1 MCCGSSL
8 PNFRIFYCTIS
19 KGCEGM
25 DFLQL
30 CAQKYAELCYYT
42 YDCTI
47 ARKNTAI
54 DLHFTFSPYEFRH
67 LAGLHRL
74 EHDRLRSNSERVFKD
89 ILSGKLTLADLRQ
102 AHNWS
107 TESEKI
113 LSRLEALSQLDTLM
127 DEFLLLYG
135 FSGEKLA
142 SQTPP
147 LRTKIDADYL
157 IKYQLPSGIT
167 FFFSVKQKDGYC
179 GRSLFINNELDY
191 SRGQTKFTLLEK
203 TKTNLRTSEQILL
216 YRRSTYQK

>member
-1 MCCGSSL
+1 
-8 PNFRIFYCTIS
+8 
-19 KGCEGM
+19 M

-89 ILSGKLTLADLRQ
+89 ILSGKLTLADLRP

>member
-1 MCCGSSL
+1 
-8 PNFRIFYCTIS
+8 
-19 KGCEGM
+19 M
-25 DFLQL
+25 DLLQL

-89 ILSGKLTLADLRQ
+89 ILSSKLTLADLRQ

-142 SQTPP
+142 AQTPP

-179 GRSLFINNELDY
+179 GRSLFINSELDY
-191 SRGQTKFTLLEK
+191 RRGQTKFTLLEK
-203 TKTNLRTSEQILL
+203 TKTNLRTGEQILL

>member
-1 MCCGSSL
+1 
-8 PNFRIFYCTIS
+8 
-19 KGCEGM
+19 M
-25 DFLQL
+25 DLLQL

-203 TKTNLRTSEQILL
+203 AKTDLRTGEQILL

>member
-1 MCCGSSL
+1 
-8 PNFRIFYCTIS
+8 
-19 KGCEGM
+19 M
-25 DFLQL
+25 DLLQL

-89 ILSGKLTLADLRQ
+89 ILSCKLTLADLRQ

-142 SQTPP
+142 
-147 LRTKIDADYL
+147 AH
-157 IKYQLPSGIT
+157 QLPSGIT

-203 TKTNLRTSEQILL
+203 TKTNLRTGEQILL

>member
-1 MCCGSSL
+1 
-8 PNFRIFYCTIS
+8 
-19 KGCEGM
+19 M
-25 DFLQL
+25 DLLQL
-30 CAQKYAELCYYT
+30 CAQKYTELCYYT

-89 ILSGKLTLADLRQ
+89 ILSCKLTLADLRQ

-142 SQTPP
+142 AQTPP

-167 FFFSVKQKDGYC
+167 FFFSVKQKEGYC

-203 TKTNLRTSEQILL
+203 TKTNLRTGEQILL

>member
-1 MCCGSSL
+1 
-8 PNFRIFYCTIS
+8 
-19 KGCEGM
+19 M
-25 DFLQL
+25 DLLQL

-89 ILSGKLTLADLRQ
+89 ILSCKLTLADLRQ

-107 TESEKI
+107 AESEKI

-142 SQTPP
+142 AQTPP

-157 IKYQLPSGIT
+157 IKYQLPSGILP
-167 FFFSVKQKDGYC
+167 FSF
-179 GRSLFINNELDY
+179 RSSRRTATAGAHFFINNELDY

-203 TKTNLRTSEQILL
+203 TKTNLRTGEQILL

>member
-1 MCCGSSL
+1 
-8 PNFRIFYCTIS
+8 
-19 KGCEGM
+19 M
-25 DFLQL
+25 DLLQL

-89 ILSGKLTLADLRQ
+89 ILSCKLTLADLRQ

-113 LSRLEALSQLDTLM
+113 LSRLEALSQLDTLC
-127 DEFLLLYG
+127 LLYT
-135 FSGEKLA
+135 S
-142 SQTPP
+142 
-147 LRTKIDADYL
+147 
-157 IKYQLPSGIT
+157 PSPR
-167 FFFSVKQKDGYC
+167 D
-179 GRSLFINNELDY
+179 
-191 SRGQTKFTLLEK
+191 
-203 TKTNLRTSEQILL
+203 
-216 YRRSTYQK
+216 